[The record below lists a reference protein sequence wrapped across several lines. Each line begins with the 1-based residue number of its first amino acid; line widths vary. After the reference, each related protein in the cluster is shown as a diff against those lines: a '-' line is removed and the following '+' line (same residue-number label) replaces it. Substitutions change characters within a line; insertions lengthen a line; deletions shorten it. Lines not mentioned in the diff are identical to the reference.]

1 MDALLSRFR
10 GQEGKYEPAP
20 YVDTLLAAFLQN
32 GRGPEH
38 QPGGSQQR
46 LVVQPLLEPL
56 SGREL
61 EVLHLM
67 VQGNSNQ
74 EIARSLVLSIDTV
87 KSHMSSIFS
96 KLGVHTRVQ
105 AVARARALGLLSDEP

>member
-1 MDALLSRFR
+1 MAALLSRLR
-10 GQEGKYEPAP
+10 VQERKHGPTP
-20 YVDTLLAAFLQN
+20 YVDTLLAAFLQD

-38 QPGGSQQR
+38 QPGRPQQHQT
-46 LVVQPLLEPL
+46 VQAQLDPL

-74 EIARSLVLSIDTV
+74 EIAHTLVLTIDTV

-105 AVARARALGLLSDEP
+105 AVARARALGLLSDEQ

>member
-1 MDALLSRFR
+1 MVPSFHQSLEKV
-10 GQEGKYEPAP
+10 Q
-20 YVDTLLAAFLQN
+20 VIQLLAAFLQD

-38 QPGGSQQR
+38 QPEPSKQR
-46 LVVQPLLEPL
+46 LTVQPLLDPL

-74 EIARSLVLSIDTV
+74 EIAHALVLSIDTV
-87 KSHMSSIFS
+87 KSHLSSIFS

-105 AVARARALGLLSDEP
+105 AVARARVLGLLSDDP